1 MKKQYIQPALVQ
13 IVLAARTF
21 VAASLQVSNEAQ
33 NGVSGDVKEYGN
45 QDNASGSVNVWDEE
59 W

>member
-1 MKKQYIQPALVQ
+1 MKRQYIQPALVQ
-13 IVLAARTF
+13 IILEAKKF
-21 VAASLQVSNEAQ
+21 VATSLQVSNEAQ

-45 QDNASGSVNVWDEE
+45 QDNASGAVNVWDEE